1 MITLGELRSKVDIER
16 QALKD
21 VLLIKPRIY
30 YDDRGYFFESFKENF
45 FDKIGL
51 NLKFIQD
58 NEVYSNDIGIIRGLH
73 YQLKNPQGKLVHVVS
88 GAIRDVIV
96 DIRANSPDFGESIII
111 DIDSRSH
118 NMIYIPEGF
127 AHGYLVVEKNTIVQY
142 KCTNYYDPNS
152 EFGILWNDKDLN
164 IDWGFSNPVLSDKDS
179 KLPKLKD
186 QKNLPESL

>member
-1 MITLGELRSKVDIER
+1 MIIER
-16 QALKD
+16 QALEG
-21 VLLIKPRIY
+21 VLLLKPTIY
-30 YDDRGYFFESFKENF
+30 NDDRGYFFESFKENI

-58 NEVYSNDIGIIRGLH
+58 NEVYSNNIGIIRGLH

-96 DIRANSPDFGESIII
+96 DIRTNSPGFGKSIII

-118 NMIYIPEGF
+118 NMVYIPEGF
-127 AHGYLVVEKNTIVQY
+127 AHGYLVVEKNTIVHY
-142 KCTNYYDPNS
+142 KCTNYYDTNS

-164 IDWGFSNPVLSDKDS
+164 IDWGVSNPVLSDKDN

-186 QKNLPESL
+186 QNNLPEN

>member
-1 MITLGELRSKVDIER
+1 MIIEP
-16 QALKD
+16 QALEG
-21 VLLIKPRIY
+21 VLLLKPTIY
-30 YDDRGYFFESFKENF
+30 NDDRGYFFESFKENI

-58 NEVYSNDIGIIRGLH
+58 NEVYSNNIGIIRGLH

-96 DIRANSPDFGESIII
+96 DIRTNSPDFGKSIII

-118 NMIYIPEGF
+118 NMVYIPEGF
-127 AHGYLVVEKNTIVQY
+127 AHGYLVIEKNTIVQY
-142 KCTNYYDPNS
+142 KCTNYYDANS

-164 IDWGFSNPVLSDKDS
+164 IDWGVSNPFLSDKDS

-186 QKNLPESL
+186 QNNLPES

>member
-164 IDWGFSNPVLSDKDS
+164 IDWGVSNPFLSDKDS
-179 KLPKLKD
+179 KLPKLKG
-186 QKNLPESL
+186 QNNLPES

>member
-1 MITLGELRSKVDIER
+1 MIIER
-16 QALKD
+16 QALEG
-21 VLLIKPRIY
+21 VLLLKPTIY
-30 YDDRGYFFESFKENF
+30 NDDRGYFFESFKENI

-58 NEVYSNDIGIIRGLH
+58 NEVYSNNIGIIRGLH

-96 DIRANSPDFGESIII
+96 DIRTNSPDFGKSIII

-118 NMIYIPEGF
+118 NMVYIPEGF
-127 AHGYLVVEKNTIVQY
+127 AHGYLVIEKNTIVQY
-142 KCTNYYDPNS
+142 KCTNYYDANS

-164 IDWGFSNPVLSDKDS
+164 IDWGVSNPFLSDKDS

-186 QKNLPESL
+186 QNNLPES

>member
-58 NEVYSNDIGIIRGLH
+58 NEVYSNNIGIIRGLH

-96 DIRANSPDFGESIII
+96 DIRTNSPGFGKSIII